1 MKNAQH
7 PFFLLGRIFAL
18 IGGSGTLF
26 LMVLFFIIPAEQR
39 IMLLSCSA
47 FPVLMFAGLVFIAIG
62 RRKAVSD
69 GLIRASGLELSAKP
83 LRIFKGYG
91 RRPVRAASVYAAELE
106 IHVETGSVRSTLF
119 FYGSDY
125 QAIHDCVES
134 ATELTVIYSS
144 KYPERVIFP

>member
-1 MKNAQH
+1 MKNALH
-7 PFFLLGRIFAL
+7 PFFLIGRIFAL
-18 IGGSGTLF
+18 IGGSGTL
-26 LMVLFFIIPAEQR
+26 LLILLFFIIPAEQR

-47 FPVLMFAGLVFIAIG
+47 FPVLMFAGLVFIVIA

-83 LRIFKGYG
+83 LRILKSYG

-106 IHVETGSVRSTLF
+106 IHVGTDSVRSTLF

-125 QAIHDCVES
+125 QTIYDCIES
-134 ATELTVIYSS
+134 GTELKVIYSS
-144 KYPERVIFP
+144 KYPERVIFR